1 MVSLLQA
8 KNAICAT
15 PSSWGVILANSLQ
28 GPLRAETS
36 GQEFARTETHS
47 VGPHGGT
54 EARVGEMQGKDTDFS
69 FS

>member
-15 PSSWGVILANSLQ
+15 PSSWGVILANSLE
-28 GPLRAETS
+28 GPLRAGTS
-36 GQEFARTETHS
+36 GQEFAPTETHR
-47 VGPHGGT
+47 VGTHGGT
-54 EARVGEMQGKDTDFS
+54 GGGEMQGKDTDFS